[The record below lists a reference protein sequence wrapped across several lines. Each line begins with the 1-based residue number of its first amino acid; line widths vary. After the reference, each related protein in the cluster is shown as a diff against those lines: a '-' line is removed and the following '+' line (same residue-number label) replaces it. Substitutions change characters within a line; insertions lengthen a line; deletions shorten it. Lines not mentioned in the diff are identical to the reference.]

1 MSSRTAP
8 RYRHEE
14 PDLVPVALV
23 RAMSALVAVVLA
35 LTTFWVW
42 TGRLLEATPPESP
55 VAEERIL
62 YLKGELSGAAQ
73 VRDAE
78 GTLVAEYGPDEGG
91 FIAGVYRVLERERIN
106 ARVATDGPVRLVA
119 YENGRLAIFD
129 PSTDWR
135 ADLMGFG
142 ADNAAAFATL
152 LRD

>member
-35 LTTFWVW
+35 LTAFWVW
-42 TGRLLEATPPESP
+42 TGRPLEATPPESP

-78 GTLVAEYGPDEGG
+78 GALVAEYGPDEGG